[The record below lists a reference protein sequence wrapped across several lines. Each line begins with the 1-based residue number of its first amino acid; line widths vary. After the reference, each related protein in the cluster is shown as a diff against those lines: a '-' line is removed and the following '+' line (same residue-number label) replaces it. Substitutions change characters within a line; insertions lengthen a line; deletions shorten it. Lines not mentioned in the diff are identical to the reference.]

1 LPPQVLALWAYTSAF
16 PDSKK
21 LLIQVLKNLVIISS
35 QVKVLAQA
43 QAAHVA
49 VVGQAIVCAVVVAL
63 LPHQAA

>member
-1 LPPQVLALWAYTSAF
+1 
-16 PDSKK
+16 
-21 LLIQVLKNLVIISS
+21 LIQVLKNLVIISS